1 MNLHVERIGQGP
13 NLVLL
18 HGWGLHSGVWAELLP
33 ALCARYRVHAIDLPG
48 HGFSSAAPPGT
59 LDEAV
64 DTIASLVPG
73 GSHFCGWS
81 LGGLVAQRLAQLHPG
96 KVRSLV
102 LASTSPC
109 FRQRT
114 DWPGA
119 MRASTLD
126 EFAASLQRDYEET
139 LVNYVRLNALN
150 GARGR
155 EAIRAFSARLFERG
169 APPEGALRATLQWLR
184 ETDLRAQA
192 TQLPRRT
199 LVLHGARDA
208 LAPVAAGEWLAANIP
223 GAAIVQWPDAA
234 HIPFFTHRE
243 PFVAALES
251 FLG

>member
-1 MNLHVERIGQGP
+1 MNLHVERTGQGA

-18 HGWGLHSGVWAELLP
+18 HGWGLHSGVWTEVLP
-33 ALCARYRVHAIDLPG
+33 ALSARYQVHAIDLPG
-48 HGFSSAAPPGT
+48 HGLSAAASVGT

-64 DTIASLVPG
+64 DSIAALVPG
-73 GSHFCGWS
+73 RSHICGWS

-96 KVRSLV
+96 KVHSLV

-109 FRQRT
+109 FMQRT
-114 DWPGA
+114 DWPEA

-126 EFAASLQRDYEET
+126 EFATGLHCDREAT
-139 LVNYVRLNALN
+139 LVSFVRLNALN
-150 GARGR
+150 GAHGR
-155 EAIRAFSARLFERG
+155 EAIRALTARLFERG
-169 APPEGALRATLQWLR
+169 APSEAALRATLEWLR

-192 TQLPRRT
+192 AQLPRRT

-223 GAAIVQWPDAA
+223 GAAIQQWPDAA

-243 PFVAALES
+243 PFVGALES